1 MSTPAPTSPT
11 GHGGPAGA
19 SRLPT
24 ATRRVILANSLSALG
39 NGFTLPF
46 LVIYLHEVRGLSL
59 VLVGVVVATTAV
71 VGLFAGPVAGALID
85 SLGARRMLL
94 AALAAATVGSLVLAD
109 VHSAWQAFVA
119 AGLMGLA
126 GSTLWSG
133 ISALVAFTTP
143 PELRQRAF
151 GVEFQLLNA
160 GIGIGGI
167 CGGLL
172 ADTGRPSTFVLLYV
186 VDAASYVV
194 CGLVLLSLRGLGRPS
209 APEPAD
215 AEASGPGGY
224 REVLGDRTFVRLCG
238 LTFLAAA
245 CGYVQLEAGFPAFA
259 RGYAEVST
267 FVIGVA
273 FAVNTL
279 VIVLAQM
286 LVLRYLHGRRR
297 NHVLALVGVI
307 WSAAWLITGAAGLL
321 PGTVTASV
329 LVGFSLGVFALGET
343 LWQPTSSTL
352 LNELAPPHLR
362 GRYNAL
368 GGLMWQSAGVVGP
381 PVAGALLGAG
391 LAVWWVALVVLGMLA
406 YAAGAL
412 RIGRILTPAQN
423 GVGALAAGAG
433 PHEPIVPGRGET
445 TASPGLDADPAPVG
459 HER

>member
-1 MSTPAPTSPT
+1 MSDVAPTLSTALPGST
-11 GHGGPAGA
+11 GGT
-19 SRLPT
+19 RLPA

-59 VLVGVVVATTAV
+59 PLVGVVVATTAV
-71 VGLFAGPVAGALID
+71 VGLVAGPIAGALID
-85 SLGARRMLL
+85 SFGARRMLL
-94 AALAAATVGSLVLAD
+94 AALAAATAGSLELAD
-109 VHSAWQAFVA
+109 VHSRWQAFA
-119 AGLMGLA
+119 AAALMGLA

-133 ISALVAFTTP
+133 ISALVASTTP

-151 GVEFQLLNA
+151 GLEFQLLNA

-172 ADTGRPSTFVLLYV
+172 ADTSRPGTFVLLYV
-186 VDAASYVV
+186 IDAASYVA
-194 CGLVLLSLRGLGRPS
+194 CGLVLLTLRGLGRPI

-215 AEASGPGGY
+215 DGAAGPAGY
-224 REVLGDRTFVRLCG
+224 RAVLGDRTFVRLCG

-245 CGYVQLEAGFPAFA
+245 CGYVQLEAGFPAFS
-259 RGYAEVST
+259 RGFAEVST

-286 LVLRYLHGRRR
+286 IVLRYLHGRRR
-297 NHVLALVGVI
+297 NRVLALVGVI
-307 WSAAWLITGAAGLL
+307 WSTAWLITGSAGLL
-321 PGTVTASV
+321 PGTLTASV

-391 LAVWWVALVVLGMLA
+391 LAVWWVVLVVVGMLA

-423 GVGALAAGAG
+423 GVLPSQEDIRPSQNDLPPTEKAA
-433 PHEPIVPGRGET
+433 VD
-445 TASPGLDADPAPVG
+445 S
-459 HER
+459 